1 VATNR
6 TKAGRVTRRRF
17 LEVGSAGAAFTMGGT
32 LASPAPSAL
41 EIAPLRP
48 YPFTLGVASGDPL
61 PDGVVLWTRLAPEPL
76 APDGLGSMPPLDL
89 TVQWEVAAD
98 DRFRSLVRRG
108 SAIAT
113 AALGHSVHVEVSGL
127 EPAREYHY
135 RFKVGGHVSPAGTTR
150 TAPAPGAENS
160 RLAFALASC
169 QSWVGGRYGAY
180 RTMADEDLDLV
191 VHVGDYIYEHKG
203 TETLADFRLLHAQYK
218 TSVDLRA
225 AHPRFPFVAVFD
237 DHEVENNWAASRSRP
252 DGGPSMDPERFLRLR
267 AAAFQAYYE
276 HLPLR
281 RGARPAGPDML
292 AYRRLR
298 FGQLAELNVL
308 DTRQYRS
315 PQADDRFIAPRNPR
329 SLDPSQTMTG
339 GVQERWLLD
348 GLRRSRARWN
358 LVAQQTMMAQYDYDP
373 GPGQRINHDQWDGY
387 AAARDRLLHAI
398 GRDRPGNPVVLSG
411 DWHSSFVNDLKADF
425 GDPDSETLA
434 TEFVGTSISSACG
447 WRREVEAA
455 LHANPHVR
463 FFEGSLHGYVR
474 CTLTPASCRGDYRV
488 VPSAD
493 HATAPATTLT
503 SWVVEDGRPGAFP
516 LSAASMAI

>member
-1 VATNR
+1 MAR
-6 TKAGRVTRRRF
+6 
-17 LEVGSAGAAFTMGGT
+17 ED
-32 LASPAPSAL
+32 
-41 EIAPLRP
+41 
-48 YPFTLGVASGDPL
+48 PFTLGVASGDPL

-76 APDGLGSMPPLDL
+76 DPDGRGGMPAVDRA
-89 TVQWEVAAD
+89 VQWEVALD
-98 DRFRSLVRRG
+98 ERFRCVVRRG
-108 SAIAT
+108 SVITT

-127 EPAREYHY
+127 DPARVYHY
-135 RFKVGGHVSPAGTTR
+135 RFRAGGHVSPTGTTR
-150 TAPAPGAENS
+150 TAPAPGAPNT
-160 RLAFALASC
+160 RLVFALACC

-203 TETLADFRLLHAQYK
+203 AETLADFRRIHAWYK
-218 TSVDLRA
+218 TSADLQA
-225 AHPRFPFVAVFD
+225 AHARFPFVAVFD
-237 DHEVENNWAASRSRP
+237 DHEVENNWAGSRSRP
-252 DGGPSMDPERFLRLR
+252 DGGPPMGPERFLRLR

-281 RGARPAGPDML
+281 RHALPAGPDML

-308 DTRQYRS
+308 DTRQYRT
-315 PQADDRFIAPRNPR
+315 PQADDRFIAPRHPR
-329 SLDPSQTMTG
+329 SLHPSQTMTG
-339 GVQERWLLD
+339 DVQERWLID
-348 GLRRSRARWN
+348 GLHRSPARWN
-358 LVAQQTMMAQYDYDP
+358 VIAQQTMMAQYDYEPAP
-373 GPGQRINHDQWDGY
+373 GPQRINHDQWDGY
-387 AAARDRLLHAI
+387 AAARDRLLDAI
-398 GRDRPGNPVVLSG
+398 ARDRPSNPVVLSG

-425 GDPDSETLA
+425 ADPDSETLA

-463 FFEGSLHGYVR
+463 FFEGTRHGYVR
-474 CTLTPASCRGDYRV
+474 CTLTPASWQSDYRV

-516 LSAASMAI
+516 LSATVPAAPLPI